1 KHHEQARAQGVNAD
15 KEVRQGVQLPARKT
29 LRKRGNLDQEGRA
42 KEKHFADREQGGRY
56 QSKERRQQSQISVDR
71 LEQDVQNQGERNIAE
86 RLEQVAGKA
95 ESKQHFMVENV
106 AQRRRRVSRHDQLA
120 RHVELAKR
128 AGNERN
134 QKHDS
139 CSAGIG
145 LYRSHETSGGTC
157 WNNE

>member
-15 KEVRQGVQLPARKT
+15 KEVNQGVQLPARKT
-29 LRKRGNLDQEGRA
+29 LRKRGTLDQEGRA
-42 KEKHFADREQGGRY
+42 KEKHFADREQRSGY
-56 QSKERRQQSQISVDR
+56 QSKERRQQRQVTVDR
-71 LEQDVQNQGERNIAE
+71 LEQDVQNQRERNIAQ

-95 ESKQHFMVENV
+95 ESKQRFVIENV
-106 AQRRRRVSRHDQLA
+106 AQRRRRVSRHDQLG

-128 AGNERN
+128 AGNKRN

-145 LYRSHETSGGTC
+145 LY
-157 WNNE
+157 